1 MTHDELCRDLIAERW
16 QPVPQ
21 HTRNDDLRDVIDNL
35 ARALSES
42 RKDAHR

>member
-1 MTHDELCRDLIAERW
+1 MTHDELCRDLITERW

-21 HTRNDDLRDVIDNL
+21 RTRDDDLRDVIGTL

-42 RKDAHR
+42 RKDTRR

>member
-21 HTRNDDLRDVIDNL
+21 RTRNDNLRDVIGTL

-42 RKDAHR
+42 RKDTRR

>member
-1 MTHDELCRDLIAERW
+1 MTHDELCRDLITERRR
-16 QPVPQ
+16 PVPQ
-21 HTRNDDLRDVIDNL
+21 RTRNDDLRDVIGTL

>member
-1 MTHDELCRDLIAERW
+1 MTHDELCRDLIAERRR
-16 QPVPQ
+16 PAPQ
-21 HTRNDDLRDVIDNL
+21 RTRNDDLRDVIGIL